1 MNYIL
6 GILIILIVSLFFIS
20 KHLYDK
26 NSILVENEKL
36 IVSGYETS
44 IKNIEDKAK
53 FDLDIEKSKAPTI
66 KASEKVKIETKKRGE
81 KDDKESTDNTS
92 GHFNRQPPAP
102 KSARPRYQS
111 GEPFDRRR
119 RDHPSPRLPRRARPI
134 RPPFFFTQ
142 RRRV

>member
-6 GILIILIVSLFFIS
+6 GILIVLIISLFFIS

-53 FDLDIEKSKAPTI
+53 FEKEVIIQKEPVV
-66 KASEKVKIETKKRGE
+66 KASERVKVETKKRGE
-81 KDDKESTDNTS
+81 INENNTS
-92 GHFNRQPPAP
+92 NDFIIT
-102 KSARPRYQS
+102 S
-111 GEPFDRRR
+111 F
-119 RDHPSPRLPRRARPI
+119 
-134 RPPFFFTQ
+134 
-142 RRRV
+142 

>member
-6 GILIILIVSLFFIS
+6 GILIILIISLFFIS

-36 IVSGYETS
+36 IISGYETS

-66 KASEKVKIETKKRGE
+66 KASEKVKVEVKKRGE
-81 KDDKESTDNTS
+81 INENNINSDFVITS
-92 GHFNRQPPAP
+92 F
-102 KSARPRYQS
+102 
-111 GEPFDRRR
+111 
-119 RDHPSPRLPRRARPI
+119 
-134 RPPFFFTQ
+134 
-142 RRRV
+142 